1 MRSDEEFI
9 AYVWEKYRL
18 RQKKS
23 EGKASEIV
31 KEGTAEYQYHQ
42 ANKTPHRRWIG
53 WSAAAGVAVLAA
65 AVIGGAL
72 FGPRIW
78 TMGDRDSA
86 SAESSQAVSQETSA
100 TEQLGND
107 WEHTA
112 LALWYRRIS
121 DGYRPEGDCRPTVIT
136 GPQALETHMQAVDME
151 AQDSGRAVS
160 DRKVQQNLS
169 VLVSCRFPEDG
180 EAGRIFDEEFFG
192 RRDLLVIEYTGRWSF
207 PLLQSYTLFSRQGK
221 VTLDLNAFARMQTEE
236 SSYWQLFIPV
246 PKGTLI
252 RPEGFTLEIGR
263 HSAVVQRM
271 ETGFLGTGEVLVTK
285 PYLVGSFQEL
295 DELLNQWRQGAAG
308 PVDTNA
314 AERIAE
320 WQAEYNEDF
329 FREYDL
335 VLFSLTEGSSSIYH
349 QVDVRNPARPVI
361 GRYVK
366 QTGTDG
372 DGKPIGY
379 MLADLAG
386 YAFFMEVPK
395 GVLTSAE
402 EIQIEVSKEIII
414 AEIG

>member
-1 MRSDEEFI
+1 M
-9 AYVWEKYRL
+9 
-18 RQKKS
+18 
-23 EGKASEIV
+23 
-31 KEGTAEYQYHQ
+31 
-42 ANKTPHRRWIG
+42 
-53 WSAAAGVAVLAA
+53 
-65 AVIGGAL
+65 
-72 FGPRIW
+72 
-78 TMGDRDSA
+78 
-86 SAESSQAVSQETSA
+86 
-100 TEQLGND
+100 
-107 WEHTA
+107 
-112 LALWYRRIS
+112 
-121 DGYRPEGDCRPTVIT
+121 
-136 GPQALETHMQAVDME
+136 
-151 AQDSGRAVS
+151 
-160 DRKVQQNLS
+160 
-169 VLVSCRFPEDG
+169 
-180 EAGRIFDEEFFG
+180 
-192 RRDLLVIEYTGRWSF
+192 
-207 PLLQSYTLFSRQGK
+207 
-221 VTLDLNAFARMQTEE
+221 
-236 SSYWQLFIPV
+236 
-246 PKGTLI
+246 
-252 RPEGFTLEIGR
+252 
-263 HSAVVQRM
+263 
-271 ETGFLGTGEVLVTK
+271 VTK